1 MSTVEKNTI
10 IVVNL
15 NQRPETKTLIA
26 ELHKRHFIA
35 HETFGIDTALHA
47 CQRCESAHIL
57 IVCDAFDQDTLARA
71 LQNTQPKHLKSL
83 IVYAQ
88 ASAAT
93 DAVSMEDIPL
103 CFVKQDEGHAA
114 LLTYLSQY
122 ALSQSDV
129 VLGAIKE
136 GIISLDE
143 QQCVQYLNP
152 AALQLLGLTKQDVCG
167 RSIDQVMALH
177 DLISNEHLAFSDI
190 KHQLDP
196 SNEVA
201 YPVSEKNLYVSFK
214 NLNGRQ
220 YKLAVRLST
229 LHSRQSSFA
238 YVLVL
243 RDITEKYTPLPK
255 IQAAENKYWALV
267 NTTQLGY
274 TILDKQGR
282 VIDAN
287 DEFIRITGHHKLED
301 ILGIDARAWISD
313 FGRTNL
319 FQAIDELVK
328 TGRVVGIEI
337 DFKGTNGL
345 ITPIEFNATI
355 IKEDGEYYVLGIG
368 RDISERRRTEKE
380 KEMIQTQLRQA
391 QKMEAIGQLTGGIAH
406 DFNNVLA
413 SILGYTELSQQLF
426 IAAHNNPYQNP
437 LQASDKLE
445 AYLNAI
451 HEAGTRARDL
461 VKQLMVFSRG
471 SDIAPQYMRIE
482 PAVHEIMKL
491 LSSTL
496 PKTINVTTHFDSNL
510 PLIHIDPI
518 QLHQVIMNLCIN
530 SRDALNEVGDITISV
545 SRDNKHANKICA
557 SCHGKTADN
566 YIAIT
571 VHDNGP
577 GIAEQHR
584 DRIFEPFYT
593 TKTIGQG
600 TGMGLS
606 MVHGIMHEHA
616 GHIVLETHPQRGTA
630 FHLLFPVTEE
640 TVPTTTRP
648 ASLHFPLS
656 APPKPKGFHIV
667 IIEDEESLASFLSD
681 LFSNHGYK
689 VTTFTNSRIA
699 QKNLP
704 KLLNEIDLILTDHT
718 MPGITGLQ
726 IAKEVL
732 ALKPELPIILCTG
745 FSFKIDEKT
754 AYTIG
759 ISRFLQKP
767 ISTTD
772 LLKAVETLLK
782 SRTLSLS

>member
-1 MSTVEKNTI
+1 MSTVEQNTV

-15 NQRPETKTLIA
+15 NQLAETNNLVT

-35 HETFGIDTALHA
+35 HESVDLDLALHA
-47 CQRCESAHIL
+47 CQRCESAHIVL
-57 IVCDAFDQDTLARA
+57 VCAAFGLEFLSAA
-71 LQNTQPKHLKSL
+71 LQNNTPEQLKTI
-83 IVYAQ
+83 IVYTQ
-88 ASAAT
+88 HNTAANT
-93 DAVSMEDIPL
+93 DWIRGVPL
-103 CFVKQDEGHAA
+103 VIIKQDAGYAA
-114 LLTYLSQY
+114 ILRHLSDYTTSQ
-122 ALSQSDV
+122 AETILSTINE
-129 VLGAIKE
+129 AII
-136 GIISLDE
+136 GLD
-143 QQCVQYLNP
+143 QQQRIQYLNP
-152 AALQLLGLTKQDVCG
+152 AALQLLSLTKQEVSG
-167 RSIDQVMALH
+167 QAIDQVLELH
-177 DLISNEHLAFSDI
+177 DLISNQLLTFNDI
-190 KHQLDP
+190 KQQNLHEDEGRPL
-196 SNEVA
+196 NEK
-201 YPVSEKNLYVSFK
+201 SLYVSLK
-214 NLNGRQ
+214 NHGGRQ
-220 YKLAVRLST
+220 YKLAIRLYQQ
-229 LHSRQSSFA
+229 QSSFI

-255 IQAAENKYWALV
+255 IQASESKYWALV

-287 DEFIRITGHHKLED
+287 GEFIRITGHNKLED
-301 ILGIDARAWISD
+301 ILGVDARTWMSD
-313 FGRTNL
+313 LGRTNL
-319 FQAIDELVK
+319 FQAIDELIK

-337 DFKGTNGL
+337 DFKGSNGL
-345 ITPIEFNATI
+345 VTPIEFNATI
-355 IKEDGEYYVLGIG
+355 IKEDGEFYVLGIG

-426 IAAHNNPYQNP
+426 ITAHNNPYQNP
-437 LQASDKLE
+437 LHASDKLE

-496 PKTINVTTHFDSNL
+496 PKTINVTTHFDNNL

-545 SRDNKHANKICA
+545 RRDHKHAHRICA

-566 YIAIT
+566 YIVIT

-606 MVHGIMHEHA
+606 MVHGIMHEHG
-616 GHIVLETHPQRGTA
+616 GHIVLETHPQRGTS
-630 FHLLFPVTEE
+630 FHLLFPVTEA
-640 TVPTTTRP
+640 TVPTTIRP
-648 ASLHFPLS
+648 ASSHFPLNP
-656 APPKPKGFHIV
+656 APKYKGFHLV

-699 QKNLP
+699 QKTLP
-704 KLLNEIDLILTDHT
+704 KLLDEIDLILTDHT

-732 ALKPELPIILCTG
+732 AIKPELPIILCTG

-754 AYTIG
+754 AYSIG

-772 LLKAVETLLK
+772 LLKTVDSLLK
-782 SRTLSLS
+782 SKTVSLS